1 MPPSAKCQAPPLRDV
16 AAQLRRLQENP
27 ADFRLHLG
35 IATALFAAGLRKEA
49 LATLQHAGALAARDS
64 ARWREIAS
72 VLTQAGARAPAI
84 TALQQALAIEPT
96 HRPTRLALAGLL
108 RDDHRTADALALLAP
123 LLPEADA
130 AVLRL
135 HGQLCSDTG
144 DFATAS
150 ASFGQAHRLRPSD
163 TGLALEFAR
172 SCARAGRAA
181 EGLVLA
187 RSCTQVVP
195 DAPIAWLIR
204 GLCAEDLA
212 EAETSFRRAL
222 KLNPKYV
229 DAANQLARR
238 LCEAG
243 RATEALAE
251 LAALIAGD
259 PDNAE
264 AHHSRG
270 IVLERLDRLPEAYA
284 AFGRAVALNPAHA
297 DARKGYNACGHTLM
311 DRALALLHAGDFT
324 AGWAAYEW
332 RRQSDQMQPHPYAR
346 LPSWPADQPRHG
358 HLLVWSEQGIG
369 DEIMFTSLLPLLI
382 PLVDRITLA
391 CNPRLQPLFARSFPG
406 IVTIAQPTDP
416 REPHRVVEADWQIPI
431 GSIPARF
438 WSSSPPSGL
447 GQVPLQPDPA
457 RVAELRTRYGAERG
471 PLVGLSWFTKNAR
484 NGAERSV
491 PPEDL
496 FAACHDLPAQFVS
509 LQYGDTAT
517 ARTAASAAGVD
528 LLCDNQLDTWN
539 DLDGFAAQIAA
550 MDAVLT
556 IDNSTVHFAGAL
568 GRPTWLLVPTP
579 ADWRWRAEGDTT
591 PWYPSVHIHRRA
603 AGSGWSPVVGQAL
616 TEINAALACN
626 GF

>member
-1 MPPSAKCQAPPLRDV
+1 
-16 AAQLRRLQENP
+16 
-27 ADFRLHLG
+27 
-35 IATALFAAGLRKEA
+35 
-49 LATLQHAGALAARDS
+49 TLQRAGALAARDPI
-64 ARWREIAS
+64 RWREIAI
-72 VLTQAGARAPAI
+72 VLTTVGARAPAI
-84 TALQQALAIEPT
+84 TALQQALKIEPT
-96 HRPTRLALAGLL
+96 HRATRLALAGLL

-123 LLPEADA
+123 LLEQADA

-135 HGQLCSDTG
+135 HGQLCADSG
-144 DFATAS
+144 DYPTATTSFAK
-150 ASFGQAHRLRPSD
+150 AHRLRPSD

-172 SCARAGRAA
+172 SCSRAGRAA

-187 RSCTQVVP
+187 RSCTHA
-195 DAPIAWLIR
+195 APAAPVAWLIR

-229 DAANQLARR
+229 EATSQLARR

-251 LAALIAGD
+251 LDAFLAHT

-270 IVLERLDRLPEAYA
+270 IVLERLDRLAEAYA
-284 AFGRAVALNPAHA
+284 AYGRAVALDPAHA
-297 DARKGYNACGHTLM
+297 EAKKGYNACGHTLM

-332 RRQSDQMQPHPYAR
+332 RRQSDQMQPHPYAQ
-346 LPSWPADQPRHG
+346 LPDWPAGQPRHG

-391 CNPRLQPLFARSFPG
+391 CNPRLQPLFARSFPA

-416 REPHRVVEADWQIPI
+416 REPHPEVEADWQIPI

-438 WSSSPPSGL
+438 WTSAPPPGL
-447 GQVPLQPDPA
+447 GQVSLQPDPA
-457 RVAELRTRYGAERG
+457 QVAELRTRYGAERR
-471 PLVGLSWFTKNAR
+471 PLVGLSWFTQNAR
-484 NGAERSV
+484 NGAERSIS
-491 PPEDL
+491 PDTL
-496 FAACHDLPAQFVS
+496 FAACHGVPAQFVS
-509 LQYGDTAT
+509 LQYGDTAA
-517 ARTAASAAGVD
+517 ARAAATAAGVD
-528 LLCDNQLDTWN
+528 LICDPQLDTWN

-591 PWYPSVHIHRRA
+591 PWYPSVNIHRRSA
-603 AGSGWSPVVGQAL
+603 DSVWEP
-616 TEINAALACN
+616 TIIRALAEIATVLVRSHP
-626 GF
+626 GDTP